1 MDHFR
6 KIDTLTVL
14 IIAVLGLYGGKVTVF
29 YMVYLFWF
37 QELIRTLI
45 DFSYLFWRK
54 KGIVQKLDFIKQSFG
69 SFFILWI
76 YVVFIVLLFGLMLNW
91 GHQQLIADN
100 MMILLFRNWYF
111 NINLLLFFAEYTY
124 FRSKADNTDLQLQI
138 FNSRHI
144 ILHISIILGAMIQL
158 AILPRLKV
166 SDNQLVSILTV
177 IPFLLLKF
185 FMDKPKIS

>member
-1 MDHFR
+1 
-6 KIDTLTVL
+6 
-14 IIAVLGLYGGKVTVF
+14 
-29 YMVYLFWF
+29 MVYLFWF